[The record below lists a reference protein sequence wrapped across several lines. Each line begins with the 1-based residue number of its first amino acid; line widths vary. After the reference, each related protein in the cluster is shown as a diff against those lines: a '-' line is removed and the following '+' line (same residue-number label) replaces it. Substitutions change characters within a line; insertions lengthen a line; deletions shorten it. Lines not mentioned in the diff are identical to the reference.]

1 MPSPREEG
9 PDFSPE
15 EIRGAEVFLQQ
26 MKTWQAGGST
36 ARKCASRLLRSMQ
49 RQGWP
54 ALADMDEDQQS
65 LLESE
70 IFKNTG
76 GANSWV
82 KCLPGWVD
90 DLRIYDRARS
100 RPSTAQG
107 GGRREPCPD
116 HPGRYRLGCVD
127 CAMTV
132 PA

>member
-1 MPSPREEG
+1 
-9 PDFSPE
+9 
-15 EIRGAEVFLQQ
+15 

-36 ARKCASRLLRSMQ
+36 ARKCAPRLLRTMR
-49 RQGWP
+49 RQAWP
-54 ALADMDEDQQS
+54 SLSDMDEDQQA

-82 KCLPGWVD
+82 KCLPGWVE

-100 RPSTAQG
+100 RPAASRGAG
-107 GGRREPCPD
+107 GSRERCPD
-116 HPGRYRLGCVD
+116 HPARYRVGCID